1 MDGKK
6 RGEHMGTANRVAVKK
21 DIYKWAI
28 EESQRDFEEIKD
40 NFPRIEDWISGEAEP
55 TFRQLENLAKFLRVA
70 LGYMFLDNPPET
82 SVIESEFR
90 TMDNKI
96 PNISKNLQDTLFN
109 MGRKQTWI
117 SEYRQDNGWDKVIP
131 EEFENL
137 NLKNKELFTEK
148 AKEFIELDEYW
159 YKEFKDTREA
169 YNYLRSKLEAKGIL
183 VMQNGIVVTNTHR
196 SLDIDEFRGFMLYDS
211 VAPLIFINSKDSH
224 AGKIFTLIHEYI
236 HILIEEEGIFIEED
250 LQSKNAHER
259 EINKV
264 TAEFLMPKAHLLKE
278 WSEDE
283 QVIIQIEKFS
293 KMFHVSK
300 WALAIRLKELNLVTQ
315 AIVNEVK
322 TIMQEDLENRSET
335 APSGG
340 NYYTTYKSRYSESF
354 VNTVIE
360 GAESGDISYT
370 YAFNL
375 LDAKGKT
382 YDRLKEEMTS
392 YE

>member
-1 MDGKK
+1 MA
-6 RGEHMGTANRVAVKK
+6 TANRVAVKK
-21 DIYKWAI
+21 AIYKWAI
-28 EESQRDFEEIKD
+28 QESQRDFEEIKD
-40 NFPRIEDWISGEAEP
+40 KFPGIEEWIYGETKP
-55 TFRQLENLAKFLRVA
+55 TFRQLESLAKFLRVA

-90 TMDNKI
+90 TIDNKI

-131 EEFENL
+131 VEFKNWD
-137 NLKNKELFTEK
+137 LKNKELFSEK

-159 YKEFKDTREA
+159 YREVRETREA

-183 VMQNGIVVTNTHR
+183 VMQNGIVAANTHR
-196 SLDIDEFRGFMLYDS
+196 SLDINEFRGFMLHDS
-211 VAPLIFINSKDSH
+211 FAPLIFINSKDSQ

-250 LQSKNAHER
+250 LQSKNVHER
-259 EINKV
+259 AINEV
-264 TAEFLMPKAHLLKE
+264 TAEFLMPKAHILKE
-278 WSEDE
+278 WSELE
-283 QVIIQIEKFS
+283 QTIVQIEKFS
-293 KMFHVSK
+293 KMYHVSK
-300 WALAIRLKELNLVTQ
+300 LALTIRLKELNLVTQ
-315 AIVNEVK
+315 ATINEVK
-322 TIMQEDLENRSET
+322 TIMQEELESRSEA

-375 LDAKGKT
+375 LDAKAKT
-382 YDRLKEEMTS
+382 YDRLKEELIS

>member
-1 MDGKK
+1 MA
-6 RGEHMGTANRVAVKK
+6 TANRVAVKK

-28 EESQRDFEEIKD
+28 QESQRDFEEIEDK
-40 NFPRIEDWISGEAEP
+40 FPRIEDWISGEAEP

-70 LGYMFLDNPPET
+70 LGYMFLDTPPET

-90 TMDNKI
+90 TIDNKI
-96 PNISKNLQDTLFN
+96 SNISKNLQDTLFN

-137 NLKNKELFTEK
+137 NLKNKELFSEK
-148 AKEFIELDEYW
+148 AKEFIELDEFW
-159 YKEFKDTREA
+159 YKEFTNTREA
-169 YNYLRSKLEAKGIL
+169 YNYLRSKLEEKEIL
-183 VMQNGIVVTNTHR
+183 VMQNGIVAANTHR
-196 SLDIDEFRGFMLYDS
+196 SLDINEFRGFMLYDK
-211 VAPLIFINSKDSH
+211 VAPLIFINSKDSQ
-224 AGKIFTLIHEYI
+224 AGKIFTLIHESI

-250 LQSKNAHER
+250 LQSKNTHER
-259 EINKV
+259 AINEV
-264 TAEFLMPKAHLLKE
+264 TAEFLMPKAHILKE
-278 WSEDE
+278 WNESE
-283 QVIIQIEKFS
+283 QAISQIEKLS
-293 KMFHVSK
+293 RMFHVSK
-300 WALAIRLKELNLVTQ
+300 FALTIRLKEFNLVTQ
-315 AIVNEVK
+315 DTINEVK
-322 TIMQEDLENRSET
+322 TMMQEDLENRREA

-340 NYYTTYKSRYSESF
+340 NYHATYKSRYSESF

-375 LDAKGKT
+375 LDAKAKK
-382 YDRLKEEMTS
+382 YDQLKEELIG